1 MAIKLSP
8 EERGTL
14 LEGDNAFTEGHQE
27 LALEGQTDANSG
39 EKVNHHFIAFVNFNN
54 TLYELD
60 GRRLVPTVHGPS
72 SADTLLAVSVLI
84 CLKTLVER

>member
-1 MAIKLSP
+1 MDAASKLSP

-14 LEGDNAFTEGHQE
+14 LEGDAAFSEGHQE
-27 LALEGQTDANSG
+27 LALEGQTDAHSG
-39 EKVNHHFIAFVNFNN
+39 EKVNHHFIAFVNHNN

-72 SADTLLAVSVLI
+72 SDDTLLAVSI
-84 CLKTLVER
+84 